1 MDAVAR
7 VAIPLL
13 EYAPTTQNARVAALR
28 IKSDDSPRANSMDIA
43 MDPDNVTT
51 AIESAYR
58 QIYFHA
64 FKSDRDVNLESQLKN
79 GQITVRDFVRGLCL
93 SDTFKRSFYG
103 MNSNYKVVRH
113 LVEKLLGRKSNKS
126 EEIAWSIVIA
136 TKGVEGL
143 VDVLLDSS
151 EYLDAFGYDTVPSQ
165 RNRVLP
171 GRELGDTPFN
181 ITSPRYDEY
190 YRGIL
195 GFPQIV
201 YAGGPAK
208 KVPARAKRMR
218 GGFPQDYLPWVAEMA
233 NARGSAPSGSAE
245 MDYMS
250 KVPYRSIGR

>member
-1 MDAVAR
+1 MEFA
-7 VAIPLL
+7 
-13 EYAPTTQNARVAALR
+13 
-28 IKSDDSPRANSMDIA
+28 SDSENCKTVID
-43 MDPDNVTT
+43 
-51 AIESAYR
+51 SAYR
-58 QIYFHA
+58 QVFFHA
-64 FKSDRDVNLESQLKN
+64 FKSDRNPYLESQLKN
-79 GQITVRDFVRGLCL
+79 GQITVRDFIRGLCL

-103 MNSNYKVVRH
+103 MNSNYKVVQH
-113 LVEKLLGRKSNKS
+113 LVEKLLGRKTHGKS

-136 TKGVEGL
+136 TRGVEGL
-143 VDVLLDSS
+143 VDTILDSE
-151 EYLDAFGYDTVPSQ
+151 EYLDNFGYHTVPYQ
-165 RNRVLP
+165 RARVLP
-171 GRELGDTPFN
+171 GRDLGETPFN

-233 NARGSAPSGSAE
+233 NARGSAPSGSAD